1 MNRVSTAG
9 SYSAVLANIQSA
21 QTRANEASNQ
31 YSSQKKAS
39 DYKGYARSA
48 ELLTAMRGVQTK
60 VDGFIDQGK
69 VLTSKLDMQAS
80 ALGQVSDAAQS
91 AREAI
96 AGAIASDNGDTLMQT
111 LQAALTDAVAGL
123 NTKHGGR
130 YLFAGGQ
137 VDTQPVIINQ
147 MSEVGLSSNRSDLF
161 ANDDFK
167 ASNRVD
173 ESTSIQT
180 GFLANEVGTPFFT
193 QLKAIQQYVT
203 ANGPFTDQL
212 TDAQKTFLQGVLPG
226 FDTVYEDLT
235 AVEAQNGVLQN
246 QVDNAR
252 TDLDDRA
259 DMLAGMTGDITDV
272 DLPTAYANMQAAQL
286 SVQAAAQVFASL
298 KESSLLEILK

>member
-9 SYSAVLANIQSA
+9 SYSAILANIQAA
-21 QTRANEASNQ
+21 QARQNEASNQ

-39 DYKGYARSA
+39 DYKGYARNA

-60 VDGFIDQGK
+60 VDGFIDQAK

-111 LQAALTDAVAGL
+111 LQAALTDAVSGL

-137 VDTQPVIINQ
+137 VDTKPVIINQ
-147 MSEVGLSSNRSDLF
+147 MSEVGLSSNRADLF

-167 ASNRVD
+167 AANRID
-173 ESTSIQT
+173 ESTSIET
-180 GFLANEVGTPFFT
+180 GFLANEVGMPFFT

-259 DMLAGMTGDITDV
+259 DMLVGMTGDITDV
-272 DLPTAYANMQAAQL
+272 DLPTAYANLQAAQI

-298 KESSLLEILK
+298 KDSSLLQILK